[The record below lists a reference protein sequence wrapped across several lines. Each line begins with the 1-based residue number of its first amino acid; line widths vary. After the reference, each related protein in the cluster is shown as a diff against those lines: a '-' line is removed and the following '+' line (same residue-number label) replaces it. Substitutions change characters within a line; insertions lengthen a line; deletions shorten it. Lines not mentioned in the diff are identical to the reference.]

1 MKWGKVE
8 KTVDIF
14 GKKNSGPNLV
24 TDLFSSRSSLSLSL
38 VDITAISNINKELV
52 YVSR

>member
-14 GKKNSGPNLV
+14 GKKNSGQNLV
-24 TDLFSSRSSLSLSL
+24 TDLISNRSGLSLSL
-38 VDITAISNINKELV
+38 VDITAVTNLNKEII